1 MHSRFDQDSR
11 RGEEVSGGFLARFW
25 WEFAMHVCEFNLFPT
40 RLLAIQFPDVDDLNQ
55 ELHNL
60 FVTREEFHDGFN
72 MHPDSLNLLHLA
84 NTCGGIARLRGMF
97 LEGVKLW
104 LESEKIHGDLHI
116 DMVLFSNKARKGE
129 FTLVHNHSAD
139 LVGVYYVRT
148 AQSDRPAVSLPEPDG
163 DYDYFA
169 AEDGALILHDPRFN
183 ANLAALQTRDY
194 AKVFPRPGLMVVFPG
209 YLWHSVTP
217 HLGEQ
222 HRLAISGNFHL
233 RWNIPSKAES
243 YPVSIAK
250 S

>member
-1 MHSRFDQDSR
+1 
-11 RGEEVSGGFLARFW
+11 
-25 WEFAMHVCEFNLFPT
+25 MHVSEYALFPT
-40 RLLAIQFPDVDDLNQ
+40 RLLAIQFPDVEDLNQ
-55 ELHNL
+55 ELYNL
-60 FVTREEFHDGFN
+60 FTTREELRDGFN

-84 NTCGGIARLRGMF
+84 GSSSGISRLRGMF

-104 LESEKIHGDLHI
+104 LKSEKIHGDFNI
-116 DMVLFSNKARKGE
+116 DVVLFSNKARKGE

-148 AQSDRPAVSLPEPDG
+148 ATPDRPSVYLPQPDG

-222 HRLAISGNFHL
+222 PRLAISGNFHL
-233 RWNIPSKAES
+233 RWNTPSRAES
-243 YPVSIAK
+243 WPVSIEK